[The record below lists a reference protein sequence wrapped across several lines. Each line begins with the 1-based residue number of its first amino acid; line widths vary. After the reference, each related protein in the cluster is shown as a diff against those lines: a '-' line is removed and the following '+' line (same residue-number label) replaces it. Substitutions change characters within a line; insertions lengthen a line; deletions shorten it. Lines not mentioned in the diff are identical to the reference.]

1 MVTLLVH
8 AELIVIEAAVDKGAG
23 HRGIIRGIRVHVRH
37 LTLVTHGDAPGR
49 LVLHIVDI
57 VVSLETILSADLGE
71 TVCSADLEVQE
82 FISVDSGV
90 AEVEAGGHV
99 LLRAVGKRHEAALL
113 HRQVGRVDPLIGVPE
128 VITHVAGVRH
138 HKRVAVI
145 VRFVFDE
152 KTCFCHYAD

>member
-8 AELIVIEAAVDKGAG
+8 AELIVIEAAVDEGAG
-23 HRGIIRGIRVHVRH
+23 HGGIIRGIRVHVRH

-57 VVSLETILSADLGE
+57 VVSLK
-71 TVCSADLEVQE
+71 TVLSADLEVQE
-82 FISVDSGV
+82 LISVDSGV

-99 LLRAVGKRHEAALL
+99 LLRTVGKRHEAALL
-113 HRQVGRVDPLIGVPE
+113 HRQIGGVDPLIGIPE

-138 HKRVAVI
+138 HERVAVI

-152 KTCFCHYAD
+152 KTCFCHCAD